1 MKAIKLITMLV
12 FLGISGMTYAQTV
25 QEILDKYVEN
35 TGGRAKWEAMKGMKM
50 TASVNQQGMEIPLTI
65 ISLKD
70 GRQTTNINFQGMSI
84 KQNVFDGTTLWS
96 TNFMSM
102 KAEKSDAE
110 TTAIFKATATDF
122 PDPFLNYK
130 AKGYQVEL
138 LGKESIEGTETFKI
152 KLTKK
157 PVMVD
162 GQLQD
167 DISYYFFDTENFVPI
182 MVEAEIKSGQG
193 KGMISQTTMSDYQEV
208 DGLFFPFSMAQG
220 VKGLGAQPIVISKIE
235 LNPTVDDSEFIFPED
250 K

>member
-1 MKAIKLITMLV
+1 MKAIKLFTMLL

-130 AKGYQVEL
+130 AKGYLVEL

-220 VKGLGAQPIVISKIE
+220 VKGLGTQPIVISKIE
-235 LNPTVDDSEFIFPED
+235 LNPTVDDSEFVFPED